1 MESVIQCHVCED
13 NNRCF
18 QDEQEGYTSY
28 MCFNCC
34 FMSDSRFS
42 KEHEDKVKQDSAQL
56 INKLKVWDDLRKIYW
71 YPSVVNM
78 GKLGIIYPDGTL
90 EDWKWKYAKTV
101 PVPKEK
107 QKALSNYSMMLD
119 VDNAVEYERTD
130 FLSAVKEMGIAKD
143 IK

>member
-28 MCFNCC
+28 MCFNCG

-56 INKLKVWDDLRKIYW
+56 INKLKVWDDFRQIYW

>member
-1 MESVIQCHVCED
+1 M
-13 NNRCF
+13 F
-18 QDEQEGYTSY
+18 SY
-28 MCFNCC
+28 I
-34 FMSDSRFS
+34 FS
-42 KEHEDKVKQDSAQL
+42 KSPKTKESIYTGGVSVVLWTDTTGGNENIEDKVKQDSAQL